1 MSQPRAPRR
10 FDERWRL
17 SRAGMINVWHYLD
30 NEFDLSGGRM
40 ILRGTNGSGKSRAL
54 EMLLP
59 FLLDADRRRM
69 DATGAARVSLDELMR
84 TGAQGQANRTGY
96 LWLELCRPGGPG
108 GPGAYLTVGALIRHS
123 QSASSTKVWYFTT
136 PLRVD
141 GGGAG
146 DGLQLMSGAREPLSR
161 DALTELIGAER
172 ITDSPNV
179 HRERIRTEVFG
190 LGGDA
195 GRDRY
200 DGLLQL
206 LHTLRAPD
214 VGNRIDEG
222 RLPQILLESLP
233 PLHEEALARAGEQL
247 DGLTETRAAQER
259 LEHSARQVAT
269 FLAVYQRYATG
280 TLRSMSRATLATAD
294 SVTEAEATA
303 QRRATELAGLEAESG
318 RLQSEAQQL
327 AEELG
332 EIDHALRAIE
342 SREIFK
348 TADDLVQRDR
358 AEAALAAAADQAL
371 AGAERERA
379 NHARAVDDAG
389 RALGELRQAA
399 DDAATVLSAARE
411 CLADAGLPTG
421 GLPGEVRTIER
432 SPAPAPALLRT
443 SRHGD
448 PEPVIRPAAALAEI
462 IPADTGGAQQ
472 LAAAATASAAER
484 LVLAERRLAEA
495 RRLAQAQQQV
505 LRVEAEAEQLRA
517 AADDDAQ
524 TAEERAAE
532 RDAAGV
538 ALAQAWRAWTDD
550 RETRELLGERDWSAH
565 PAVGP
570 LILDAEALTGDPG
583 GLAGRDRARDSGAPA
598 GRDGGSR
605 AGRDG
610 GLLAGLD
617 EAAGEAARPA
627 RASVEAGRARLDLD
641 ENRARERAEALRAER
656 ADLAA
661 ERDPKPA
668 DPPWL
673 APERAGEPLWRC
685 VDFTDHLT
693 GAGHAGHAG
702 LEGAL
707 LAAGLLGA
715 VIQPDGAVIAADGE
729 LLLSP
734 ASSASLGRPR
744 VGRPLS
750 VALRPDP
757 AAGLPAETI
766 AAVLGGIGFDDP
778 VATTTV
784 SADGRWR
791 NGPLRG
797 RHVTDRA
804 RHIGAAARAAHRQE
818 RIDQIDAELAELAR
832 EAAHRE
838 QRRAELNAIS
848 GRLDVL
854 VRAAPRTADL
864 HAARRVAA
872 ETLARAGRSA
882 ARAAQEADRAR
893 QLRGTWAAEL
903 STHQAT
909 CSHHGLPAGA
919 EALEGTATAARRAQ
933 EKSAQLGR
941 EFARLIERVQRHHEQ
956 LCRAEEAS
964 ARRDTAE
971 QTAGERWSEW
981 HEAASELAAQHAAVD
996 LPLEQA
1002 RAELAKTKA
1011 ARERAD
1017 RDHRAAGKA
1026 AAGLGPRLGQA
1037 RALSAQA
1044 VDDVRDQTAQ
1054 LAAAGLRFNWC
1065 IALPGLAA
1073 AATDGAL
1080 PGIVHCEQVGDVR
1093 SAAQALLTAVPAPRQ
1108 PASLNT
1114 ASNAFREFDREV
1126 SGQLDVRQT
1135 IDENVLVVEVAG
1147 AGDEHTLAG
1156 AARTLTARVENGR
1169 AALSERERA
1178 VFTRFVLGGVAE
1190 ELRRRVNQADQLI
1203 GAMNTSLRGIRTSN
1217 GIGVRLGWRLRDDHA
1232 TLGRILELVATSD
1245 AVRSEA
1251 QNAELTEL
1259 LRQRVE
1265 HFHGADPSSGYAT
1278 HLAAA
1283 LDYRQWHEVTVT
1295 ILGPEEGQQRRLS
1308 RRAKLSQGETRFV
1321 SYVTLFAAADGY
1333 LTSLGDDGRALRLI
1347 LLDDAFAKVDDGTV
1361 AELMGL
1367 LVSLDLDF
1375 VMTGHALW
1383 GCFPEVPRL
1392 DVYEVRRSN
1401 GSSAV
1406 TTHVHWDGRNRHLR
1420 STA

>member
-1 MSQPRAPRR
+1 MSHQRAPRR

-17 SRAGMINVWHYLD
+17 SRAGIVNVWHYLD

-96 LWLELCRPGGPG
+96 LWLELSRPGG
-108 GPGAYLTVGALIRHS
+108 YLTIGALVRHS

-136 PLRVD
+136 PLRV
-141 GGGAG
+141 G
-146 DGLQLMSGAREPLSR
+146 DGLELMSGAREPLSR
-161 DALTELIGAER
+161 DALTELIGADRLTE
-172 ITDSPNV
+172 SPSV
-179 HRERIRTEVFG
+179 HRERVRTEAFG

-233 PLHEEALARAGEQL
+233 PLHEEALVRAGEQL
-247 DGLTETRAAQER
+247 DGLTETREAQKR
-259 LEHSARQVAT
+259 LESSAEQVAT
-269 FLAVYQRYATG
+269 FLTVYRRYAAE
-280 TLRSMSRATLATAD
+280 TLRSMARDTVAAAAA
-294 SVTEAEATA
+294 VTEAEATA
-303 QRRATELAGLEAESG
+303 ERRAGEHTGLEEESS
-318 RLQSEAQQL
+318 RLQAQGQQL
-327 AEELG
+327 AEELE
-332 EIDHALRAIE
+332 EIDHALTAIQ

-348 TADDLVQRDR
+348 TADDLVQRDK

-399 DDAATVLSAARE
+399 DDAASALSAARE
-411 CLADAGLPTG
+411 CLGHAGLPAG
-421 GLPGEVRTIER
+421 GLPAEVRTTDR
-432 SPAPAPALLRT
+432 RPAPEPVLVRRT
-443 SRHGD
+443 RHRD
-448 PEPVIRPAAALAEI
+448 PEPVTRPAAAYAEI
-462 IPADTGGAQQ
+462 LPGDLGGAQQ
-472 LAAAATASAAER
+472 TAAAAAASAAER
-484 LVLAERRLAEA
+484 FSLAERRLAEA
-495 RRLAQAQQQV
+495 RRLSEERQVV
-505 LRVEAEAEQLRA
+505 LRVESEAEHLRS
-517 AADDDAQ
+517 AADDDAR
-524 TAEERAAE
+524 TAEERAAD
-532 RDAAGV
+532 RDAAAI
-538 ALAQAWRAWTDD
+538 ALAQAWRAWTDGA
-550 RETRELLGERDWSAH
+550 ETRDLLGEIDWATH

-570 LILDAEALTGDPG
+570 LILDAEALAGEDESS
-583 GLAGRDRARDSGAPA
+583 LAA
-598 GRDGGSR
+598 
-605 AGRDG
+605 
-610 GLLAGLD
+610 LD
-617 EAAGEAARPA
+617 EAPAESARPA
-627 RASVEAGRARLDLD
+627 RTAIDTERTRLDVA
-641 ENRARERAEALRAER
+641 ERSARERVGALRAAR

-673 APERAGEPLWRC
+673 APDRLGEPLWRC
-685 VDFTDHLT
+685 VDFTGDLT
-693 GAGHAGHAG
+693 DADRAG

-707 LAAGLLGA
+707 LAAGLLSA
-715 VIQPDGAVIAADGE
+715 VIQPDGTLVAADGE
-729 LLLSP
+729 VLISP
-734 ASSASLGRPR
+734 ASVASLRP
-744 VGRPLS
+744 GRPLS
-750 VALRPDP
+750 VALHPDP
-757 AAGLPAETI
+757 AATLPAETI
-766 AAVLGGIGFDDP
+766 GAVLGSIGFDDRG
-778 VATTTV
+778 VSTTV
-784 SADGRWR
+784 SPDGSWR

-818 RIDQIDAELAELAR
+818 RIAQIDAELAGLAR
-832 EAAHRE
+832 EAAQRE
-838 QRRAELNAIS
+838 ERRTELSATGS
-848 GRLDVL
+848 QLDAL

-872 ETLARAGRSA
+872 EARTRADGSTARAQ
-882 ARAAQEADRAR
+882 QEADRAR
-893 QLRGTWAAEL
+893 QLRNRWAAEM
-903 STHQAT
+903 STHQTT
-909 CSHHGLPAGA
+909 CAHLGLPAEI
-919 EALEGTATAARRAQ
+919 EALDGTVAAARRAQ
-933 EKSAQLGR
+933 EKSGELGR
-941 EFARLIERVQRHHEQ
+941 ELRRLAERARRHEEQ
-956 LCRAEEAS
+956 IRRAEEA
-964 ARRDTAE
+964 AAGRDAAE
-971 QTAGERWSEW
+971 EVAEDRWSEW
-981 HEAASELAAQHAAVD
+981 HAAASELAAQHGAID

-1002 RAELAKTKA
+1002 RAELAQTKA
-1011 ARERAD
+1011 ARARAD
-1017 RDHRAAGKA
+1017 RDHRAAYKVA
-1026 AAGLGPRLGQA
+1026 TELGPRLGDA
-1037 RALSAQA
+1037 RRLSLDA
-1044 VDDVRDQTAQ
+1044 VEAVRHQTVQ
-1054 LAAAGLRFNWC
+1054 MVAAAHRFNRY
-1065 IALPGLAA
+1065 IAFPGLAA
-1073 AATDGAL
+1073 AATADAL
-1080 PGIVHCEQVGDVR
+1080 SGIVHPEQIAGVR
-1093 SAAQALLTAVPAPRQ
+1093 SAAQAVLATVAAPRQ
-1108 PASLNT
+1108 PPSQT
-1114 ASNAFREFDREV
+1114 VVFNAFREFDREV
-1126 SGQLDVRQT
+1126 SGQLDVQHN
-1135 IDENVLVVEVAG
+1135 IDDNVFLVEVAG
-1147 AGDEHTLAG
+1147 AGDDHTLAG
-1156 AARTLTARVENGR
+1156 AARILTARVEAGR

-1190 ELRRRVNQADQLI
+1190 ELRRRVNQAAQLI
-1203 GAMNTSLRGIRTSN
+1203 GAMNTSLREIRTSN
-1217 GIGVRLGWRLRDDHA
+1217 GIGVRLGWKLRDDYA
-1232 TLGRILELVATSD
+1232 TLSRILELVATSD
-1245 AVRSEA
+1245 AVRSET
-1251 QNAELTEL
+1251 QNAELTDL

-1265 HFHGADPSSGYAT
+1265 QYYSADPSSGYAT

-1295 ILGPEEGQQRRLS
+1295 ILGPEKGQERRLT

-1367 LVSLDLDF
+1367 LVCLDLDF

-1392 DVYEVRRSN
+1392 DIYEVRRSD